1 MFSNVYFSPS
11 VNFLGNWSSSVLKQQ
26 ILLGTYYV
34 SDIELRID
42 DDDDDVCCL
51 EEKN

>member
-11 VNFLGNWSSSVLKQQ
+11 VNFLGNLSSSVLKQQ

-34 SDIELRID
+34 SDIVLGTD
-42 DDDDDVCCL
+42 DDDDDVYCL
-51 EEKN
+51 GEKN